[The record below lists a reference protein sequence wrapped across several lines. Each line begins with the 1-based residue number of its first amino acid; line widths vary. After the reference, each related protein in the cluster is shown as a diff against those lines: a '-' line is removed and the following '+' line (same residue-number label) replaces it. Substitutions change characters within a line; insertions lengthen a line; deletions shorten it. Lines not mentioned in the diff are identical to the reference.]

1 MRRNRKDKVSANTL
15 SLVSSFMFNKRRI
28 FVAIYVS
35 YQCKNHRMAIINR
48 IKAVL
53 AEKQLTSKWL
63 AERLEK
69 SENTV
74 SKWCSN
80 KVQPSLRK
88 PR

>member
-1 MRRNRKDKVSANTL
+1 
-15 SLVSSFMFNKRRI
+15 
-28 FVAIYVS
+28 
-35 YQCKNHRMAIINR
+35 MAIINR

-80 KVQPSLRK
+80 KVQPSLENLVEIARIIDIDIK
-88 PR
+88 ELLVSTK

>member
-1 MRRNRKDKVSANTL
+1 
-15 SLVSSFMFNKRRI
+15 
-28 FVAIYVS
+28 
-35 YQCKNHRMAIINR
+35 MAIINR

-80 KVQPSLRK
+80 KVQPYLENLIEIAKILEIDVRDLLVPTK
-88 PR
+88 

>member
-1 MRRNRKDKVSANTL
+1 
-15 SLVSSFMFNKRRI
+15 
-28 FVAIYVS
+28 
-35 YQCKNHRMAIINR
+35 MAIINR

-80 KVQPSLRK
+80 KVQPSLENLIEIAKILDIDVRDLLVSTK
-88 PR
+88 

>member
-1 MRRNRKDKVSANTL
+1 
-15 SLVSSFMFNKRRI
+15 
-28 FVAIYVS
+28 
-35 YQCKNHRMAIINR
+35 MAIINR

-80 KVQPSLRK
+80 KVQPSLDNLVEIAKILDLDVRELIVPTK
-88 PR
+88 EPR

>member
-1 MRRNRKDKVSANTL
+1 
-15 SLVSSFMFNKRRI
+15 
-28 FVAIYVS
+28 
-35 YQCKNHRMAIINR
+35 MAIINR

-74 SKWCSN
+74 SKWYSN
-80 KVQPSLRK
+80 KVQPSLENLIEIAKILEIDVRDLLVPTK
-88 PR
+88 

>member
-1 MRRNRKDKVSANTL
+1 
-15 SLVSSFMFNKRRI
+15 
-28 FVAIYVS
+28 
-35 YQCKNHRMAIINR
+35 MAIINR
-48 IKAVL
+48 IRDVL

-80 KVQPSLRK
+80 KVQPSLENLIEIAKILDIDVRDLLVPTK
-88 PR
+88 

>member
-1 MRRNRKDKVSANTL
+1 M
-15 SLVSSFMFNKRRI
+15 M
-28 FVAIYVS
+28 
-35 YQCKNHRMAIINR
+35 INR
-48 IKAVL
+48 IKEAVF

-80 KVQPSLRK
+80 KVQPSLENLVAIAKILDIDVKDLLVSTK
-88 PR
+88 P

>member
-1 MRRNRKDKVSANTL
+1 M
-15 SLVSSFMFNKRRI
+15 
-28 FVAIYVS
+28 
-35 YQCKNHRMAIINR
+35 
-48 IKAVL
+48 

-80 KVQPSLRK
+80 KVQPSLENLVVIAKILDIDVKELLVSTK
-88 PR
+88 P

>member
-1 MRRNRKDKVSANTL
+1 
-15 SLVSSFMFNKRRI
+15 
-28 FVAIYVS
+28 
-35 YQCKNHRMAIINR
+35 MAIINR

-53 AEKQLTSKWL
+53 AEKQLTSKWF

-80 KVQPSLRK
+80 KVQPSLENLVEIARIIDIDIK
-88 PR
+88 ELLVSTK